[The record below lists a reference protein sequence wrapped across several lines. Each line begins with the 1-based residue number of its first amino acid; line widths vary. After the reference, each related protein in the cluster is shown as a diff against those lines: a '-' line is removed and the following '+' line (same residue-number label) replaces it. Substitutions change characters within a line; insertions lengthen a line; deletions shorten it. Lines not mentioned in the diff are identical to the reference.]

1 MMLDLKKWLAIKD
14 HRVEMAK
21 LFADGKTI
29 AEISTEFNRSIP
41 CVRYAMLQYMPTQED
56 IDVFKRKFAA
66 KRIKTKRYES

>member
-1 MMLDLKKWLAIKD
+1 MTDLEKWLAVKD

-29 AEISTEFNRSIP
+29 AEISTKFNRSIP
-41 CVRYAMLQYMPTQED
+41 CVRYAMLQYMPSQED
-56 IDVFKRKFAA
+56 IDAFKRKFAA